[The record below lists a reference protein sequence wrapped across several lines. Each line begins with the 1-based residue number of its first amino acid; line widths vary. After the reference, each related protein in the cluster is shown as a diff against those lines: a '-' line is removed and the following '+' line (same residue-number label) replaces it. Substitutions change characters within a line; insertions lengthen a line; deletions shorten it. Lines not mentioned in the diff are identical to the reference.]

1 MKKLLI
7 YLSIFCSA
15 FALWAQDIKTVEAK
29 GLGVVRNDALND
41 ALRNAISQAAG
52 VALSSQT
59 TVENYMVISDAIA
72 TNTQG
77 YIKSYT
83 IVSEKQ
89 VGDNYEV
96 TVKAE
101 VTTLAIKADFNLLA
115 KGIGG
120 VRFLAMYDPR
130 TVTSSQKPDY
140 DFVLDQINKYFASKK
155 YRYIDRTRFA
165 SLQKETLLLM
175 EDQDTSGVSYAQQ
188 LALLADA
195 QFLIVIKNIRKETV
209 SENFDTQVKSRV
221 IVDAVTL
228 DNCTGE
234 GLGNISLQGA
244 WQDGNAHVNQPGIA
258 SALQSDMDLL
268 LETFST
274 YIGGWVSN
282 GTPFEIRFYSSGT
295 YRDLR
300 DLRTKMKADPAFGG
314 ELEIVAAGEFTKIN
328 CTYKKKA
335 DEMADKILDYA
346 DQVPTLKEKR
356 LDVKLI
362 YGRQISFAPQGT
374 EIKKTKTA
382 TVLKEHEAKNSTPA
396 PEPNTTTPKPDQQVE
411 QSPNPQPPTEVA
423 MASFSIF
430 AEGGEK
436 FWLVVNGAKYN
447 ATAAAKVQVD
457 KFPDDVAKI
466 KIIFADSKYKAVDD
480 KLNLFNYITGEVYK
494 NAYVIRKKKDK
505 FVVKMLSSSVAGR
518 RFADTNGNGKNDYQE
533 GDAPVATSHTSHT
546 AATPPSIQTL
556 NCTSVMSDADFKAVL
571 SQMSKSSLGGGNIK
585 MAANM
590 LNNNCINLAQAKS
603 LIATSSFDDDRL
615 TLAQMAYVNCTEKN
629 KFYMLSDQ
637 FSFSS
642 TRDKFNDFLLQ
653 KK

>member
-1 MKKLLI
+1 MKKLFI
-7 YLSIFCSA
+7 CLSIVWNCCF
-15 FALWAQDIKTVEAK
+15 LGAQDLKTVEAK
-29 GLGVVRNDALND
+29 GLGVLRNDALND

-83 IVSEKQ
+83 ILSEKQ
-89 VGDNYEV
+89 VGENYEV

-130 TVTSSQKPDY
+130 TVTAAQKPDY
-140 DFVLDQINKYFASKK
+140 DFVLDQVNKYFASKK

-165 SLQKETLLLM
+165 TLQKETMLLV
-175 EDQDTSGVSYAQQ
+175 EDHDTTGVTYAQQ
-188 LALLADA
+188 LAMLADA
-195 QFLIVIKNIRKETV
+195 QFLVVIKNIRKETV
-209 SENFDTQVKSRV
+209 SEQFDTQVKSRV

-234 GLGNISLQGA
+234 GLGTISLQGS
-244 WQDGNAHVNQPGIA
+244 WQEGNANVNQPGIA
-258 SALQSDMDLL
+258 SALQSDMDIL
-268 LETFST
+268 LETFSS
-274 YIGGWVSN
+274 YIGGWVNN

-346 DQVPTLKEKR
+346 DQIPTLKDKR

-362 YGRQISFAPQGT
+362 YGRQISFAPQGID
-374 EIKKTKTA
+374 IKKTKVS
-382 TVLKEHEAKNSTPA
+382 TVLKEHEAKSTPA
-396 PEPNTTTPKPDQQVE
+396 PEPNTTTPKPDQQTE
-411 QSPNPQPPTEVA
+411 QSPNPQPPAEVP

-430 AEGGEK
+430 TEGGEK

-466 KIIFADSKYKAVDD
+466 KIIFADSKLKAVDD

-505 FVVKMLSSSVAGR
+505 YVVKMLSASVIGR

-533 GDAPVATSHTSHT
+533 ADEPVATSHASQSASAVPT
-546 AATPPSIQTL
+546 IQTL
-556 NCTSVMSDADFKAVL
+556 NCTSVMSDTDFKAAL
-571 SQMSKSSLGGGNIK
+571 SQISKASLGGGNIK

-590 LNNNCINLAQAKS
+590 LNNNCVNLSQAKS
-603 LIATSSFDDDRL
+603 LIATSSFDDDKL

-629 KFYMLSDQ
+629 KYYLLSDQ